1 MIVPAPREILITKE
15 NKFTMD
21 IHNDM
26 GDDIVQHQEIERKHY
41 NDGYEEANSYTI
53 SVGQQER
60 LQFAHIGRMTT
71 QRMCPKCK
79 WSIPQANIQWI
90 CA

>member
-21 IHNDM
+21 IHNDKV
-26 GDDIVQHQEIERKHY
+26 DDIVQRQERESKHY
-41 NDGYEEANSYTI
+41 NDEYKEVNSYII

-60 LQFAHIGRMTT
+60 SQFAYIGRMTT
-71 QRMCPKCK
+71 
-79 WSIPQANIQWI
+79 
-90 CA
+90 